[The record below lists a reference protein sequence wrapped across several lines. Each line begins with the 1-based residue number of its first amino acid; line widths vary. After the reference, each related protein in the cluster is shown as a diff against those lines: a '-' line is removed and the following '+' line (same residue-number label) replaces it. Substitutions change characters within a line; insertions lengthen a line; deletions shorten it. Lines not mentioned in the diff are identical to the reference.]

1 MLEKGSQRTQI
12 MSSSTISRPFSSRPL
27 SLNHLHRLKKR
38 WQRGLAIECTV
49 IALLV
54 GFSAFQVLSVVKGY

>member
-12 MSSSTISRPFSSRPL
+12 MSSSTISRPSSF
-27 SLNHLHRLKKR
+27 NHLHRLKKR

>member
-1 MLEKGSQRTQI
+1 
-12 MSSSTISRPFSSRPL
+12 MSSITISRPSSFE
-27 SLNHLHRLKKR
+27 HLHRFKKR

-54 GFSAFQVLSVVKGY
+54 AFSAFQVLSVL